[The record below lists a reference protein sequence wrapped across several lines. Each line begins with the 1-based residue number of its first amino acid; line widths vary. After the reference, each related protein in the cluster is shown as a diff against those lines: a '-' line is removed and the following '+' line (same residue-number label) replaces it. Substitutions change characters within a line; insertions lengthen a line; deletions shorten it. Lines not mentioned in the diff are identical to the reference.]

1 MATVIVNGPTIA
13 AGESLSSALDC
24 SQGNAIAVFIPD
36 TWKSALLTFQ
46 LSPDG
51 QFFGD
56 LFDKSAR
63 EIAVNVIAG
72 TVVQIDPDSRLGSAF
87 VKFRSGSRNGPMIQT
102 EQQVFKIFL
111 DRPGN

>member
-24 SQGNAIAVFIPD
+24 SQGNAIAVAIPA

-56 LFDKSAR
+56 LFDRSAK
-63 EIAVNVIAG
+63 EVAVNVMPG
-72 TVVQIDPDSRLGSAF
+72 TVVQIDPDSRLGSAW
-87 VKFRSGSRNGPMIQT
+87 VKFRSGSRHGPVVQT
-102 EQQVFKIFL
+102 EQQDFKIFL